1 MNISRRSFLAGFTA
15 AAAAP
20 AAFAKLKSD
29 PDLAVLLSDV
39 HVNGVEGKDM
49 YQRGKFMRVV
59 AEILKMDPLPGHAI
73 FFGDLA
79 WLHGRKED
87 YVSSS
92 EGIKMLQDA
101 GIHVTLGMGNHDRRS
116 TFLEVHPSY
125 LKTTKIPG
133 RIVSVVD
140 LGRADFIMLDGLQG
154 TDDRG
159 LTEMGPGGG
168 EFDKAQQDW
177 LMDVLPKWK
186 RPVFVGSH
194 WPIREIKVGGKPI
207 AQLFFQS
214 PSVAG
219 YIHGHDHRWYKTISI
234 RGWGDSR
241 QIRGLCLPS
250 TGHWGDIGYA
260 TLRLSKDRAVVSLR
274 QYEYY
279 FPSPIA
285 TDEKCTDMWR
295 DITAENQNQTCTFRL
310 PTCA

>member
-1 MNISRRSFLAGFTA
+1 MIELRDVSAGYGGQDVVRGVSCRFESGVNCCLLGPNGCGKTTLIKILAG
-15 AAAAP
+15 
-20 AAFAKLKSD
+20 LI
-29 PDLAVLLSDV
+29 
-39 HVNGVEGKDM
+39 H
-49 YQRGKFMRVV
+49 
-59 AEILKMDPLPGHAI
+59 
-73 FFGDLA
+73 
-79 WLHGRKED
+79 D
-87 YVSSS
+87 Y
-92 EGIKMLQDA
+92 
-101 GIHVTLGMGNHDRRS
+101 TGM
-116 TFLEVHPSY
+116 
-125 LKTTKIPG
+125 
-133 RIVSVVD
+133 
-140 LGRADFIMLDGLQG
+140 
-154 TDDRG
+154 
-159 LTEMGPGGG
+159 
-168 EFDKAQQDW
+168 
-177 LMDVLPKWK
+177 
-186 RPVFVGSH
+186 
-194 WPIREIKVGGKPI
+194 IKVGGKPI

-219 YIHGHDHRWYKTISI
+219 SIHGHDHRWYKTISI